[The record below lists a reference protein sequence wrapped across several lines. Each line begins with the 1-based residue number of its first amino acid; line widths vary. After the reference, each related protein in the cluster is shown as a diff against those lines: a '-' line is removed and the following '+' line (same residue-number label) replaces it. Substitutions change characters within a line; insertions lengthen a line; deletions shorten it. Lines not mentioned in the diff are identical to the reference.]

1 MLPLTRTSPALL
13 LALVLTGTPPR
24 PADPPLV
31 LRRVTIIDLE
41 TGRLFSDRTVTIQ
54 GDRIA
59 RIDSGPATTPSG
71 ATVVEGRGR
80 YLLPGFWDMHV
91 HLGDDTARAR
101 ALLRFGITGARDMG
115 GELEESLALRAALQ
129 ADPSSGPR
137 LLIAGFA
144 LRGPSAPDDSGDEV
158 VRTPLDAERI
168 VDRLASRGVDFI
180 KVHENLSPDTWYA
193 IARRARRHHLA
204 VVGHVPAGMT
214 PEATADSGERSIE
227 HLEFLPDRCL
237 PGQRGSE
244 GSGGSGECSQA
255 DLVRLLAHLAQ
266 DSVWLDPT
274 IGSFRV
280 WAPAMWPEILQGF
293 HQLVPLIQAAGLPI
307 LAGTDLGDR
316 RFIAGQSLH
325 DELALLVDAGFS
337 PLDALRAATSN
348 PARFLNLGDSLGAVK
363 PGMIADLV
371 LLERNPL
378 ADIDATTGIA
388 LVVREGRVVK

>member
-1 MLPLTRTSPALL
+1 MRQLTRTTPALL
-13 LALVLTGTPPR
+13 LALVLTGTAPR

-41 TGRLFSDRTVTIQ
+41 TGRLLSDRTVTIQ

-71 ATVVEGRGR
+71 AIVVEGQGR

-101 ALLRFGITGARDMG
+101 TLLRFGITGARDMG
-115 GELEESLALRAALQ
+115 GDLEESLALRAALR

-137 LLIAGFA
+137 LLIAGLA

-168 VDRLASRGVDFI
+168 VDRLVGRASLPGHRGVDFI
-180 KVHENLSPDTWYA
+180 KVHENLSPDAWYA
-193 IARRARRHHLA
+193 IARRARLHHLA

-237 PGQRGSE
+237 PGPGR
-244 GSGGSGECSQA
+244 SGCPSAELTQLFA
-255 DLVRLLAHLAQ
+255 RLRQ

-293 HQLVPLIQAAGLPI
+293 HQVVPLIQAAGLPI

-337 PLDALRAATSN
+337 PLDALRAATTN
-348 PARFLNLGDSLGAVK
+348 PVRFLNLGDSLGAVK
-363 PGMIADLV
+363 PGLIADLV

-378 ADIDATTGIA
+378 ADIHATTGIA